1 MVNISNRVKI
11 RLVNNTKDYRK
22 HVSKPNFVL
31 NKIFS
36 KNFTA
41 IWEIKSVLTLNEEKI
56 ISEFVWV
63 KSKYVLKLLWV
74 VKKLKRSKGSAKMLL
89 KTYDIKNILV
99 FYLINTWKEFKAN
112 CIANNSK

>member
-36 KNFTA
+36 KHFTA
-41 IWEIKSVLTLNEEKI
+41 I
-56 ISEFVWV
+56 
-63 KSKYVLKLLWV
+63 
-74 VKKLKRSKGSAKMLL
+74 
-89 KTYDIKNILV
+89 
-99 FYLINTWKEFKAN
+99 
-112 CIANNSK
+112 